1 MKKIKSLLI
10 IFIVAAMIF
19 GCTASIFSSKVYAEN
34 EQTESDDVDFTGI
47 YGLASDEFEFNVTQL
62 LRVYGFN
69 GGTSEEHP
77 NWVKVLSFRHDLNDG
92 VLVPVN
98 HYINKEV
105 QPTASWQD
113 GVINGTDATEFLA
126 ISIESND
133 MENLTKSA
141 KEAKWREDINDLVLS
156 LVDGANISENDILI
170 RVKID
175 MPEVTK
181 YEIPADHFEMNTTD
195 GIDEQVYEK
204 YLTFKQYNHIIN
216 AGENNLPD
224 NWVHQLIRIIAET
237 TDGGEWKVVI
247 GTDNNFYWLQT
258 KAPEVKEFKT
268 TLEYEA
274 TVEDV
279 KGKMD
284 GDTFLPPYF
293 DNDNAKKDSDAIAII
308 KSKTEEGIKSTN
320 GVDLKEDGKP
330 NSEGWY
336 YPDVEDKTVIAKK
349 YVFDDYDNTTDN
361 GMVKETVKLTG
372 TEDGED
378 TQTPSIK
385 WTFRRKTK
393 AEKENDDGS
402 VTVTITYNLP
412 VDPES
417 IPADWKP
424 VYDKD
429 GKTIHAI
436 EKTIKKGEDYEKDVI
451 VKQNGTDATV
461 TTPVKKIWP
470 KDNSQADTVIPQ
482 TGVFTIILAV
492 IIIGATVFAITRYR
506 KINK

>member
-1 MKKIKSLLI
+1 MKKIKNLLI
-10 IFIVAAMIF
+10 VFIVVAMIF
-19 GCTASIFSSKVYAEN
+19 SCTSLIFSSKVYAEG
-34 EQTESDDVDFTGI
+34 EQTEIDDVDFTGI
-47 YGLASDEFEFNVTQL
+47 YGLASNEFEFNVTQL

-69 GGTSEEHP
+69 GATSEEHP
-77 NWVKVLSFRHDLNDG
+77 NWVKVLSYRHDLNDG
-92 VLVPVN
+92 VLVPIN
-98 HYINKEV
+98 HYLDGEL
-105 QPTASWQD
+105 QPTANWQD
-113 GVINGTDATEFLA
+113 GVINGTDATVFLA

-133 MENLTKSA
+133 MEFLTKSA
-141 KEAKWREDINDLVLS
+141 KETEWRNDINDLIES
-156 LVDGANISENDILI
+156 LVEGADISKNDIVI

-175 MPEVTK
+175 MPKVDE
-181 YEIPADHFEMNTTD
+181 YEIPADSFEMNTID
-195 GIDEQVYEK
+195 GITEQIYEK

-216 AGENNLPD
+216 AGENNLLD
-224 NWVHQLIRIIAET
+224 NWVHQLIHITAET
-237 TDGGEWKVVI
+237 ADGGEWKVII

-258 KAPEVKEFKT
+258 KAPDVQEFKT

-279 KGKMD
+279 EGKMS

-336 YPDVEDKTVIAKK
+336 YPDVEDKTVIEKK
-349 YVFDDYDNTTDN
+349 YEFDDYDNTIAN
-361 GMVKETVKLTG
+361 GMVKETVQLTG
-372 TEDGED
+372 TEGGED
-378 TQTPSIK
+378 TQKPSIK

-393 AEKENDDGS
+393 TEKENKDGS

-417 IPADWKP
+417 IPEDWKP

-451 VKQNGTDATV
+451 VKQNGTDAKV
-461 TTPVKKIWP
+461 STPVKKIWE
-470 KDNSQADTVIPQ
+470 KDNSQADSIIPQ
-482 TGVFTIILAV
+482 TGVFTVALAIV
-492 IIIGATVFAITRYR
+492 IIGITAFAITRYR
-506 KINK
+506 KLNK